1 MFVLRAAGVSWRF
14 LPQCLP
20 VMRLKADLG
29 AVFGLWLVRVVVAF
43 GKLFG
48 DLAFD
53 QSGV

>member
-14 LPQCLP
+14 LPQYPP
-20 VMRLKADLG
+20 VMCLKADLR

-48 DLAFD
+48 DLASGH
-53 QSGV
+53 SGV